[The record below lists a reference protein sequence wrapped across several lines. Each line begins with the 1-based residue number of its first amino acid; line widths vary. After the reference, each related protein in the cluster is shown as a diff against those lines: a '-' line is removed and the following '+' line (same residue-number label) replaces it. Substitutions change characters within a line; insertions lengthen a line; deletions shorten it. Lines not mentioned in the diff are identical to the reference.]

1 MGEFHRG
8 LNVNPVAMLSIGESY
23 QAGVRYVPALIQEK
37 EIAIADRKFETLS
50 VGSESL
56 QQRGVDFLSPP
67 QPCEFPIIAKERTCH
82 ETSPDC
88 PRITM

>member
-8 LNVNPVAMLSIGESY
+8 LNINPVATLSIGESY
-23 QAGVRYVPALIQEK
+23 QARVRYVPASIQKK
-37 EIAIADRKFETLS
+37 EIAIADRKFETLR

-56 QQRGVDFLSPP
+56 QQRWVDFFSPS

-82 ETSPDC
+82 
-88 PRITM
+88 